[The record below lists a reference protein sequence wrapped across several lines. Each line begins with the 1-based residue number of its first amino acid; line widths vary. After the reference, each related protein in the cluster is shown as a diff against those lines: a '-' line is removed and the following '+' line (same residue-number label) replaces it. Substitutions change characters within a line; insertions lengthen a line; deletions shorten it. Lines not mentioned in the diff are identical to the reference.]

1 MEVAGTQG
9 RRGHALPRRILMLA
23 VAAGCL
29 YLVFPSLIQVL
40 SSWPK
45 LVHLHPWWLVPMV
58 VLELCSFASLWQLQ
72 RICLRTKL
80 WRPVILAHL
89 AGNAFSRVVPGGAA
103 TGAAMQYPML
113 TDAGI
118 PAGRVASAL
127 ATSNVLTF
135 SALLALPVLSLPAI
149 LLGVPVDRGLANAA
163 WFGAAGFVLIAVLA
177 VVVVTTDRPLR
188 MAGRVAQGI
197 RNRVRRGRPPIDD
210 LPERLLRERDQ
221 TKAALGD
228 RWHSALLAAFG
239 WWLFDYGSLL
249 LALAA
254 IGARPEPSL
263 VLLAYA
269 GGLALSMIPLT
280 PGGLGFVEAGLTGL
294 LALAGISA
302 GAAALATLAYRLVSY
317 WLPLP
322 AGAIAVIIHRR
333 YYGSRPVPEPG

>member
-1 MEVAGTQG
+1 VEASNG
-9 RRGHALPRRILMLA
+9 RTGRLSALTKRALTLA
-23 VAAGCL
+23 ITAFCL
-29 YLVFPSLIQVL
+29 YLVFPSLVEVFG
-40 SSWPK
+40 SWPK
-45 LVHLHPWWLVPMV
+45 LVDLRPWWLLPMIG
-58 VLELCSFASLWQLQ
+58 LELMSFTCLWELQ
-72 RICLRTKL
+72 RICLRTRL

-89 AGNAFSRVVPGGAA
+89 AGNAFSRIVPGGAA
-103 TGAAMQYPML
+103 AGAAVQYPML

-135 SALLALPVLSLPAI
+135 SALLALPILSLPAI

-177 VVVVTTDRPLR
+177 GIMVTFDRPLIL
-188 MAGRVAQGI
+188 AGRFAQDV
-197 RNRVRRGRPPIDD
+197 RNRVRRRTPPITE

-221 TKAALGD
+221 TLAALGN
-228 RWHSALLAAFG
+228 RWYKALFAAFG
-239 WWLFDYGSLL
+239 WWLFDYGALL

-280 PGGLGFVEAGLTGL
+280 PGGIGFVEAGLTGL

-302 GAAALATLAYRLVSY
+302 GPAALATLAYRLVSY

-333 YYGSRPVPEPG
+333 HYGSRPMPQSA